1 MMYFSGSTGGQYT
14 SLSSS
19 SLVGKN
25 LATIF
30 FFYKI
35 INFIYQ
41 RPNIDC
47 NHLNFAKVGMAS
59 SLKATSTGGV
69 IRFYFNKE
77 HRHIV
82 HLVNNLASQDPGQR
96 GEPRQLALLLRG
108 RVRARQKVIGKR
120 PKWPSWAPSDQIS
133 LTGLNDQ
140 QVITH
145 HGYIFI
151 SKKIHVYWKKMI
163 AVYFIPTT
171 KKHTLAWSNCIC
183 ESITSTAILCHGYLK
198 LKARIPQQLLLRHTL
213 FWVQSLRFDSKKS
226 NVLVSTLK
234 LPEGIPFLKG
244 ALSI

>member
-1 MMYFSGSTGGQYT
+1 MYFSGSTGGQYT

-151 SKKIHVYWKKMI
+151 SKKIHVY
-163 AVYFIPTT
+163 
-171 KKHTLAWSNCIC
+171 
-183 ESITSTAILCHGYLK
+183 
-198 LKARIPQQLLLRHTL
+198 
-213 FWVQSLRFDSKKS
+213 
-226 NVLVSTLK
+226 
-234 LPEGIPFLKG
+234 
-244 ALSI
+244 

>member
-1 MMYFSGSTGGQYT
+1 MYFSGSTGGQYT

-19 SLVGKN
+19 SLVRKS
-25 LATIF
+25 LAAIF
-30 FFYKI
+30 FFSKI

-41 RPNIDC
+41 RRIIDC
-47 NHLNFAKVGMAS
+47 NHLIFAKVGMAS

-108 RVRARQKVIGKR
+108 RVRARQEVIRKR
-120 PKWPSWAPSDQIS
+120 PNGQIGHQVIQVS

-151 SKKIHVYWKKMI
+151 FKKIHV
-163 AVYFIPTT
+163 
-171 KKHTLAWSNCIC
+171 
-183 ESITSTAILCHGYLK
+183 
-198 LKARIPQQLLLRHTL
+198 
-213 FWVQSLRFDSKKS
+213 
-226 NVLVSTLK
+226 
-234 LPEGIPFLKG
+234 
-244 ALSI
+244 